1 MKQRQEFLQ
10 KNDDAKEE
18 EEKLMAGMDEQNRDE
33 FKKKLDGFNK

>member
-1 MKQRQEFLQ
+1 MKQRLEFLQ

-33 FKKKLDGFNK
+33 FKKKLDDFN